1 MSVKL
6 NMNQPYTVAATEAN
20 HVLCSISTNAA
31 GRQRE
36 GVITLYLV
44 LVRQHLEYEVL
55 GSTVQD
61 TLEWVQRRVTTM
73 V

>member
-1 MSVKL
+1 M
-6 NMNQPYTVAATEAN
+6 EAN
-20 HVLCSISTNAA
+20 HVLGGISTNAA

-36 GVITLYLV
+36 VVITLYLV

-55 GSTVQD
+55 GSTVED
-61 TLEWVQRRVTTM
+61 TLEQVQRRVTTM

>member
-1 MSVKL
+1 M
-6 NMNQPYTVAATEAN
+6 EAN
-20 HVLCSISTNAA
+20 HVLGGISTNAA

-36 GVITLYLV
+36 VVITLYLV

-55 GSTVQD
+55 GSTVED
-61 TLEWVQRRVTTM
+61 ALEQVQRRVTTM